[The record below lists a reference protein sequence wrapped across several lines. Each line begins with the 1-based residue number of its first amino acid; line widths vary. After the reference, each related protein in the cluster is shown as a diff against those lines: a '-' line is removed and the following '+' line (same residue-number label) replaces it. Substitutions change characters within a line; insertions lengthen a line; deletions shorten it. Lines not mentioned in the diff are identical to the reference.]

1 MAVKTQL
8 FRYNRLST
16 TNHEI
21 FIFLFLIV
29 LIQGDFYK
37 FQVEFSHS
45 RRNLLF
51 SITFCE
57 ILQFSC
63 LILFKQNFFGVLLYV
78 QAPDEPKVEKL
89 GTVDFPINPC
99 KTGQL
104 L

>member
-1 MAVKTQL
+1 M
-8 FRYNRLST
+8 
-16 TNHEI
+16 I
-21 FIFLFLIV
+21 FINFKLNSAIHAKTYF
-29 LIQGDFYK
+29 F
-37 FQVEFSHS
+37 H
-45 RRNLLF
+45 
-51 SITFCE
+51 FCE